1 MHSAKQ
7 NGQFRY
13 HLEYSH
19 CRSEF
24 RSGLLGSIFHITRMQ
39 YDISS
44 LLLNSGYKT
53 LFVNPVMEHLRYIIS
68 STGVDSSL
76 LSLIA
81 LWSDILFKPCTELQY
96 PNSYK
101 NCHSFVSW
109 NHAAHTELPD
119 EDGPCCEV
127 DGGFKHCIATYC
139 LHPGPPA
146 TPFRAPVIARRNRQ
160 LDVMK
165 PPAVNHSNQKH

>member
-53 LFVNPVMEHLRYIIS
+53 F
-68 STGVDSSL
+68 
-76 LSLIA
+76 
-81 LWSDILFKPCTELQY
+81 DILFKPCTELQY

-139 LHPGPPA
+139 LHPDPPT

>member
-1 MHSAKQ
+1 
-7 NGQFRY
+7 
-13 HLEYSH
+13 
-19 CRSEF
+19 
-24 RSGLLGSIFHITRMQ
+24 MQ

-53 LFVNPVMEHLRYIIS
+53 F
-68 STGVDSSL
+68 
-76 LSLIA
+76 
-81 LWSDILFKPCTELQY
+81 DILFKPCTELQY

-127 DGGFKHCIATYC
+127 DGGFKHYIATYC

-146 TPFRAPVIARRNRQ
+146 TPFSCSCNSKTQSAIGRDEATCRQSLKSETLARTRTR
-160 LDVMK
+160 M
-165 PPAVNHSNQKH
+165 S

>member
-1 MHSAKQ
+1 
-7 NGQFRY
+7 
-13 HLEYSH
+13 
-19 CRSEF
+19 
-24 RSGLLGSIFHITRMQ
+24 MQ

-96 PNSYK
+96 PNSCK

-127 DGGFKHCIATYC
+127 DGGDSFSCSCNSKTQSAIGRDEATC
-139 LHPGPPA
+139 RQSLKSE
-146 TPFRAPVIARRNRQ
+146 TLARTRTR
-160 LDVMK
+160 M
-165 PPAVNHSNQKH
+165 S